1 MIHRAVTFILFVL
14 MIRRPPRSTCTA
26 TLFPASTLFRSR
38 SLGLALVELD
48 PRIPSALFQ
57 EGLRGGHLE
66 DLTQRLLLVGRVPVI
81 GLGDAVADPVAE
93 IARGVGTGVVDPVGK
108 IGLVDVGGEAGL
120 DLQLAADGLGG
131 IARVGDLAGS
141 EFGDELADAFRSEE
155 HTSELQSLLR
165 ISYAVFCLKKKDR
178 YIMKD

>member
-14 MIRRPPRSTCTA
+14 MIRRPPRSTSTD
-26 TLFPASTLFRSR
+26 TLFPYTPLFRSR

-48 PRIPSALFQ
+48 PRIPAALFQ
-57 EGLRGGHLE
+57 EGLRVGHLE

-108 IGLVDVGGEAGL
+108 IGQIGRAHV
-120 DLQLAADGLGG
+120 
-131 IARVGDLAGS
+131 
-141 EFGDELADAFRSEE
+141 
-155 HTSELQSLLR
+155 
-165 ISYAVFCLKKKDR
+165 
-178 YIMKD
+178 